1 MALNTLWILS
11 NVVFTV
17 FFTIQLAHVLQGYIK
32 PQTTR
37 TWDEYARLEEMEF
50 PLVIKICVIPGFN
63 QKALSE
69 FGYEDIFSYFVGRKD
84 SDYYTTYGWAGHTNY
99 TGTVKEVL
107 ERVSGYQIEEIIKQ
121 IYVWDRKDY
130 KIDIPLKY
138 LKVTRVNYPKNC
150 RSLDLSKVS
159 ELNGTNYN
167 QLYVEIRQ
175 LGKYRIEVYFSGKSL
190 DTGRNIREHN
200 LRSTG
205 DDIILKNK
213 NVPKA
218 YMVEI
223 TQTEF
228 VEEDPFN
235 DCREYPNP
243 EFASYDECDN
253 QFMRETL
260 PGLSPVWITEDFE
273 DFAGVTIQK
282 NDESGAYSKFFIQ
295 SIIPLTRAL
304 PKTSFDLYQLTIAN
318 LSFRLLRF

>member
-1 MALNTLWILS
+1 MRQLMALNTLWILS

-63 QKALSE
+63 QKALRE

-121 IYVWDRKDY
+121 IYVWDKKDY

-138 LKVTRVNYPKNC
+138 LKVTRVNYPNNC

-159 ELNGTNYN
+159 ELNGTNYISCMLKFVSWEN
-167 QLYVEIRQ
+167 IELKYTSVESRLTLAGISGNTTCAQ
-175 LGKYRIEVYFSGKSL
+175 LGMKS
-190 DTGRNIREHN
+190 
-200 LRSTG
+200 
-205 DDIILKNK
+205 
-213 NVPKA
+213 
-218 YMVEI
+218 
-223 TQTEF
+223 F
-228 VEEDPFN
+228 
-235 DCREYPNP
+235 
-243 EFASYDECDN
+243 
-253 QFMRETL
+253 
-260 PGLSPVWITEDFE
+260 
-273 DFAGVTIQK
+273 
-282 NDESGAYSKFFIQ
+282 
-295 SIIPLTRAL
+295 
-304 PKTSFDLYQLTIAN
+304 
-318 LSFRLLRF
+318 